1 MRYGSLLASIYPSGR
16 FNVCGANVPRG
27 VRTSAEGDGLFKKTE
42 IARQTQMQ
50 PAEEGLSVGEE

>member
-16 FNVCGANVPRG
+16 FNVCGPNVPRG

-42 IARQTQMQ
+42 ITRQTQMQ